1 MSLARLPTPTR
12 LALDPGQLV
21 HRIESPLDSSCAS
34 INASV
39 CQTAS
44 GKGHMA
50 ASPVGWYKD
59 PYGRSPFRWWDGTK
73 WSPYTRGAE
82 VQWDPI
88 EAEPVAPR
96 RPGPPA
102 MGAALSSFA
111 VGVGLSYAVLFL
123 LRSTGRPGGL
133 SIELV
138 LSEVGL
144 WLPLLA
150 ACWFVSRRR
159 GERSFV
165 TDYGLRWRP
174 LDIGLGLAGSIAARS
189 TASIVLLPV
198 VILQPHFRAPD
209 ESVFQKFT
217 GGPTGWIV
225 LALVVCV
232 GAPIIEEL
240 FFRGLIQTRLVG
252 RFGTVAGIG
261 ITSVL
266 FGAAHLIGS
275 AGPISL
281 VYALSIAGGGVALG
295 TMRHLTGRL
304 GTSMMAHSFF
314 NAQALLALAL
324 LHAHTFRIK

>member
-1 MSLARLPTPTR
+1 
-12 LALDPGQLV
+12 
-21 HRIESPLDSSCAS
+21 
-34 INASV
+34 
-39 CQTAS
+39 
-44 GKGHMA
+44 
-50 ASPVGWYKD
+50 
-59 PYGRSPFRWWDGTK
+59 
-73 WSPYTRGAE
+73 
-82 VQWDPI
+82 
-88 EAEPVAPR
+88 
-96 RPGPPA
+96 
-102 MGAALSSFA
+102 MGAALSSFG

-266 FGAAHLIGS
+266 FGAAHLIGW

-281 VYALSIAGGGVALG
+281 VYALSIAGAGVALG